1 MGDKIH
7 AAISTCLLFHVF
19 GMLALSTAI
28 ASAIDEYRQCR
39 YLEDDTKEI
48 LFLSPI
54 VIAIFTPPIFLLAGD
69 EIVSVVTVML
79 IIDVIACTLGLKIGS
94 SRK

>member
-7 AAISTCLLFHVF
+7 AAISACLLFHVF

-28 ASAIDEYRQCR
+28 ASAIDEYRRCQFI
-39 YLEDDTKEI
+39 EDDTREI
-48 LFLSPI
+48 LVLSPI
-54 VIAIFTPPIFLLAGD
+54 MLVLFTFPIFLLAGD

-79 IIDVIACTLGLKIGS
+79 IIDLIVCMLGVKIES
-94 SRK
+94 SN

>member
-7 AAISTCLLFHVF
+7 AAISACLLFHVF

-28 ASAIDEYRQCR
+28 ASAIDEYRRCR

-54 VIAIFTPPIFLLAGD
+54 VIAIFTLPIFLIAGD
-69 EIVSVVTVML
+69 ELVSVITVMVMIDLIVCVLGVKIVS
-79 IIDVIACTLGLKIGS
+79 S
-94 SRK
+94 N